1 MPLATGEVKPEGIA
15 LTMILGRR
23 GSWPARAEMLRRAV
37 QDPGVQGG
45 EWSMA
50 QYLYRID
57 KGDRPLVGLPVFPLR
72 NFTARD
78 LYVRRGGPIR
88 RPEDLAGKR
97 IGMYSYTASGSIW
110 YRHFLRFVGLDPAP
124 SSGGSA
130 TSTRPG
136 RRRWTCRCRPG
147 VKAAPPGRSLSDMLI
162 AGELEAI
169 YSPPRP
175 QAYHPA
181 DGPLARLFP
190 DFRRVEQDY
199 FRKTGAFPPQHL
211 IVLRREVWEANRWIA
226 RSLTEAFVAANDNF
240 TAAQRSFPYATPWLE
255 AELEDTAAVMGDDFH
270 PYGFERNRAQIEM
283 FAGEAFRLGLTRRR
297 VTVEEYF
304 ADFLAS
310 LTVWAGTPTHAAG
323 RAHSHAGR
331 RDAVGAAAAGRG
343 VLGDGAAADAAGF
356 DAVWVGDSVVAKPRL
371 EAMTTL
377 AYLAGITSGCASGRR
392 CCCRRCA
399 SRSSWPS

>member
-1 MPLATGEVKPEGIA
+1 MADNPIALTCADYARVMPLATGEVKPEGIA
-15 LTMILGRR
+15 LTLILGNR

-50 QYLYRID
+50 QYLYRIEH
-57 KGDRPLVGLPVFPLR
+57 GDCRYVGLPVFPLR

-110 YRHFLRFVGLDPAP
+110 YRHFLRFVGLDPAKIQWWIGDIDTAW
-124 SSGGSA
+124 SSAPTTQALPAGVNA
-130 TSTRPG
+130 PAPG
-136 RRRWTCRCRPG
+136 T
-147 VKAAPPGRSLSDMLI
+147 SLSDMLI

-175 QAYHPA
+175 HAYHPERGA
-181 DGPLARLFP
+181 IVRLFP
-190 DFRRVEQDY
+190 DFRKIEQEY

-226 RSLTEAFVAANDNF
+226 RNLTDAFIAANDCF
-240 TAAQRSFPYATPWLE
+240 TAAQTGFPYATPWLE

-270 PYGFERNRAQIEM
+270 PYGLERNRDQIEM
-283 FAGEAFRLGLTRRR
+283 FAAEAFRLGLTRRQ
-297 VTVEEYF
+297 VTPEEYF
-304 ADFLAS
+304 ADYLLAN
-310 LTVWAGTPTHAAG
+310 
-323 RAHSHAGR
+323 
-331 RDAVGAAAAGRG
+331 
-343 VLGDGAAADAAGF
+343 
-356 DAVWVGDSVVAKPRL
+356 
-371 EAMTTL
+371 
-377 AYLAGITSGCASGRR
+377 
-392 CCCRRCA
+392 
-399 SRSSWPS
+399 

>member
-1 MPLATGEVKPEGIA
+1 MAHVRVSLTCADYARVLPLATGEVKPEGIA
-15 LTMILGRR
+15 LTMILGSR

-37 QDPGVQGG
+37 QDPSVQGG

-57 KGDRPLVGLPVFPLR
+57 KGDRQFVGLPVFPLR

-110 YRHFLRFVGLDPAP
+110 YRHFLRFLGLDPRAIQWWVGDIDTPWSAP
-124 SSGGSA
+124 MDV
-130 TSTRPG
+130 TLP
-136 RRRWTCRCRPG
+136 PG
-147 VKAAPPGRSLSDMLI
+147 VKAPPPGRSLTDMLV

-175 QAYHPA
+175 QAYHPRTGA
-181 DGPLARLFP
+181 LARLFP
-190 DFRRVEQDY
+190 DFRGLEQEY

-211 IVLRREVWEANRWIA
+211 IVLRRDAWEANRWIA
-226 RSLTEAFVAANDNF
+226 RSLADAFIAANDTF

-255 AELEDTAAVMGDDFH
+255 AELEDTAAAMGEDFH
-270 PYGFERNRAQIEM
+270 PYGLERTRSQIDM
-283 FAGEAFRLGLTRRR
+283 FAEEAFRLGLTSRR

-310 LTVWAGTPTHAAG
+310 
-323 RAHSHAGR
+323 
-331 RDAVGAAAAGRG
+331 
-343 VLGDGAAADAAGF
+343 
-356 DAVWVGDSVVAKPRL
+356 
-371 EAMTTL
+371 
-377 AYLAGITSGCASGRR
+377 
-392 CCCRRCA
+392 
-399 SRSSWPS
+399 